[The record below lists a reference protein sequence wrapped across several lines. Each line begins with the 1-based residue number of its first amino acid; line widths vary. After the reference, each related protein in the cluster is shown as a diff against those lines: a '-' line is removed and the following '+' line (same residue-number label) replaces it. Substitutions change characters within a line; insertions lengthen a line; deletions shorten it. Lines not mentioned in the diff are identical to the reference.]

1 MINFA
6 YAADTPA
13 PPAGGGLINF
23 VPMLLIFAVLYFVL
37 YMPQRKKMKQHQ
49 DLISKLKHGDRIVT
63 ASGMYGT
70 ITGLTDR
77 VVTLEVADDVRI
89 KVAKSQV
96 TALASSE

>member
-6 YAADTPA
+6 YAADTPPA
-13 PPAGGGLINF
+13 PGGGFLNL

-37 YMPQRKKMKQHQ
+37 YLPQRKRMKQHQ
-49 DLISKLKHGDRIVT
+49 DLLTKLKHGDRIIT
-63 ASGMYGT
+63 ASGIYGT

-77 VVTLEVADDVRI
+77 VVTLEVSDDVRI
-89 KVAKSQV
+89 KVARAQV